1 MAAVFPML
9 VHIAQIRRQIALGD
23 FESAGKVLE
32 RVHPRM
38 RDADWEETARV
49 CCRGLRRTDDFAAAL
64 RLAATGS
71 LPGLAGERAW
81 ACLGLGRPLPADAPE
96 AVRVAERLLEGR
108 GAGPKPPWPATDR
121 RRKVVELAWD
131 LMAGDVASAEK
142 RAANRLPPQ
151 DLARVRWR
159 GLVHLAAGRETQAA
173 EDLHDLPGPM
183 GAWSCRR
190 LGHIRHEGPAERYAH
205 PLERGDEVGAA
216 RALAPGA
223 VSEADLPAAR
233 IAAAAA
239 LASLDR
245 GAAHR
250 HLDAL
255 ADPFERALWK
265 ARLGLVPAA
274 RGWAEVARHATG
286 PRAPAA
292 PLALLR
298 AALALRTEGKAAE
311 AQGLLP
317 DLQEVARRF
326 PKESAAL
333 QADDVTDA
341 LLMAARAAPGNT
353 QGWSRA
359 LAAAVSRSG
368 PEAGLRIGVEAWAHE
383 CREPL
388 AEALA
393 ALVPVLRRDPAR
405 AVAAVAALDLPV
417 PGALWP
423 CLAFQ
428 LLEAG
433 SGLTDLFDLAHR
445 RLTPHAAGLM
455 HAVLADMTHFLD
467 EDGVLCAGDP
477 VIREY
482 WMRDPR
488 TLAAAL
494 LSAGSATVRRVGE
507 QLRKMPPSPERDRL
521 VVAMVEG
528 ALGAEEDHVLA
539 AYVPS
544 PLLTPAGDLGTYVK
558 HLLGVRGPRAAIR
571 DPAIAAAL
579 KAGRSQF
586 VPPPHEIERFEDEAV
601 ELHQGIATQVLS
613 GSPSPLGPTP
623 GPRPAG
629 KKDFGKK
636 KKAKRKAEKAARRK
650 NR

>member
-1 MAAVFPML
+1 ML
-9 VHIAQIRRQIALGD
+9 VTLAQIRRQVAFGD
-23 FESAGKVLE
+23 VESAGKALE
-32 RVHPRM
+32 RVHPRQ
-38 RDADWEETARV
+38 RDAEWEETARA
-49 CCRGLRRTDDFAAAL
+49 CCRGLRRKEDFTAAL

-96 AVRVAERLLEGR
+96 AVRAAERLLEGR
-108 GAGPKPPWPATDR
+108 GAGPKPPWPANDR

-142 RAANRLPPQ
+142 RAANRLPPRE
-151 DLARVRWR
+151 LARIPWR
-159 GLVHLAAGRETQAA
+159 GLVHLAAGREIQAA
-173 EDLHDLPGPM
+173 EDLHDLPEPLGS
-183 GAWSCRR
+183 WSCRR
-190 LGHIRHEGPAERYAH
+190 LGHIRHEGPAERYADA
-205 PLERGDEVGAA
+205 LEHGDEVGAA
-216 RALAPGA
+216 RALVPGA

-239 LASLDR
+239 LASVDR

-255 ADPFERALWK
+255 ADPFDRALWK

-292 PLALLR
+292 PLARLR

-317 DLQEVARRF
+317 DLQDVARRF

-333 QADDVTDA
+333 QAGDATDA
-341 LLMAARAAPGNT
+341 LLMAARAAPGNS

-359 LAAAVSRSG
+359 LAAAISRSG

-388 AEALA
+388 ATALA

-405 AVAAVAALDLPV
+405 AVAALAALDLPV

-423 CLAFQ
+423 CLAFH
-428 LLEAG
+428 LMEAG
-433 SGLTDLFDLAHR
+433 SGVTDLFDLAHR

-455 HAVLADMTHFLD
+455 HAVLGDMTNLLD
-467 EDGVLCAGDP
+467 GDGVLYAGDP
-477 VIREY
+477 VIRDY

-571 DPAIAAAL
+571 DPALAAAL
-579 KAGRSQF
+579 RSGKF
-586 VPPPHEIERFEDEAV
+586 VFAPPPHEFGRCVEEAAD
-601 ELHQGIATQVLS
+601 LHQGIVTQVLF
-613 GSPSPLGPTP
+613 GSPSPSGPAP
-623 GPRPAG
+623 APRPAG
-629 KKDFGKK
+629 KKDGDKK